1 MNTYPHAPHTRRTL
15 WSLPRH
21 ARRARR
27 RRHLHH
33 AARILELTLRL
44 ALQILEIW
52 PH

>member
-21 ARRARR
+21 ARR

-33 AARILELTLRL
+33 AARILELALRL
-44 ALQILEIW
+44 ALQLLELW